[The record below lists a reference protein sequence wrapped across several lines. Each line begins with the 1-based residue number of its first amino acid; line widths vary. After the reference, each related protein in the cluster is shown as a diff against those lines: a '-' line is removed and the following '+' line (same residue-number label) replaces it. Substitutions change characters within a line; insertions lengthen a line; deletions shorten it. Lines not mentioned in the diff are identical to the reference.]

1 MKGRI
6 LSNKNKPPVVK
17 PPLYLQ
23 IRALKEE
30 AQRLNQRPITPLKPT
45 NQSDAIYEGVKTWRE
60 SMTPEQLKRRYST
73 IEVIQLANLKGKY
86 RDMPARQEVATA
98 LRKNGFES
106 KRNFTNASRNQR
118 YWIFTGDMK

>member
-1 MKGRI
+1 MPTRDQQ
-6 LSNKNKPPVVK
+6 PPLVK

-30 AQRLNQRPITPLKPT
+30 AHRQNQQPVAPIAPV
-45 NQSDAIYEGVKTWRE
+45 NQSKALYEGVKEWKE
-60 SMTPEQLKRRYST
+60 SMTPEQLKRSYST

-106 KRNFTNASRNQR
+106 KRSWTNANRNR
-118 YWIFTGDMK
+118 RFWISTGDNK

>member
-1 MKGRI
+1 MQ
-6 LSNKNKPPVVK
+6 PPLVK

-30 AQRLNQRPITPLKPT
+30 AERQAQRPITPIAPL
-45 NQSDAIYEGVKTWRE
+45 NQSKALYEEVKTWAE

-86 RDMPARQEVATA
+86 RDMPAHQEVASA
-98 LRKNGFES
+98 LRKNGFEH
-106 KRNFTNASRNQR
+106 KRSWTNANRNR
-118 YWIFTGDMK
+118 RFWIFTGDMK

>member
-1 MKGRI
+1 MQ
-6 LSNKNKPPVVK
+6 PPLGK

-30 AQRLNQRPITPLKPT
+30 AQRQNQQSVAPITPIAPV
-45 NQSDAIYEGVKTWRE
+45 NQSKALYEGVKEWKE

-106 KRNFTNASRNQR
+106 KRSWTNASRNQR